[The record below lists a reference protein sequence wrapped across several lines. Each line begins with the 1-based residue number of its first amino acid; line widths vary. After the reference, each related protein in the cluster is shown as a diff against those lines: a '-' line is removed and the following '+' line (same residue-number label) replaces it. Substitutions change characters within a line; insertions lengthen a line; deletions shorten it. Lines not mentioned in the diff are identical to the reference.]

1 MNLMDSFLFV
11 VAIMLL
17 IPSLTV
23 LIQIVS
29 AAVPKKYTSPSSAKD
44 KVIAVLIPAH
54 NESYGLVATLYSIK
68 AQLQPQD
75 RLLVVADNC
84 SDDTAEVAK
93 NSGAE
98 VIERQDLKNRGK
110 AMPWTLA

>member
-1 MNLMDSFLFV
+1 MNLMDSFLLIA
-11 VAIMLL
+11 AILLL
-17 IPSLTV
+17 IPSLII
-23 LIQIVS
+23 LIQVVS
-29 AAVPKKYTSPSSAKD
+29 AAVTKKYTSPTLAKD

-54 NESYGLVATLYSIK
+54 NESYGIVATLDSLQ

-93 NSGAE
+93 NNGAE
-98 VIERQDLKNRGK
+98 VIERQDL
-110 AMPWTLA
+110 